1 MSAHRGVTCPHFEF
15 ALVARA
21 EMRARYKNL
30 VNSGVVAYT
39 FLPDDGME
47 TLTPEEEYLNGLY
60 AIAQE
65 DEERPILLESQ
76 VGEYRAT
83 FTKRVA

>member
-1 MSAHRGVTCPHFEF
+1 
-15 ALVARA
+15 
-21 EMRARYKNL
+21 
-30 VNSGVVAYT
+30 
-39 FLPDDGME
+39 ME

-65 DEERPILLESQ
+65 EEARPILLESQ
-76 VGEYRAT
+76 VGEYRTT